1 MNGDPRMIKRNVAV
15 LGAVLSLALASPA
28 LAQESFAVSGSDIG
42 SGKDDYTGKVSVAKT
57 GATWSVQWD
66 IKGEKSIKGTGVILE
81 GCCLAVTGTYEGK
94 PYVFLLKADGAKYV
108 GVWTVD
114 GEQRV
119 GKETWIPQ

>member
-1 MNGDPRMIKRNVAV
+1 MIRKNVAV
-15 LGAVLSLALASPA
+15 LGAVFALAFASPA
-28 LAQESFAVSGSDIG
+28 LAQESFAISGSDIG
-42 SGKDDYTGKVSVAKT
+42 SGKDDYTGKVSVVKT
-57 GATWSVQWD
+57 GATWAVQWE
-66 IKGEKSIKGTGVILE
+66 IKGEKAIKGTGVILE

>member
-1 MNGDPRMIKRNVAV
+1 MTR
-15 LGAVLSLALASPA
+15 LGIAALAAASAFAVATPS
-28 LAQESFAVSGSDIG
+28 LAQESFAVAGSDIG
-42 SGKDDYTGKVSVAKT
+42 STADDYTGKAIVSKS
-57 GATWSVQWD
+57 GATWKVVWQ

-108 GVWTVD
+108 GIWTLD

>member
-1 MNGDPRMIKRNVAV
+1 MNRNTIAA
-15 LGAVLSLALASPA
+15 LGAAAALALASPA

-42 SGKDDYTGKVSVAKT
+42 SGKDDYTGKVSVSKT
-57 GATWSVQWD
+57 GSTWAVEWK
-66 IKGEKSIKGTGVILE
+66 IKGETAIKGTGVILD

-114 GEQRV
+114 GEERV
-119 GKETWIPQ
+119 GRETWIPQ